1 MQIDEFVEK
10 LWMLRGVAAGKAG
23 QPHTALPTPELL
35 RFGHVRGWLEDSD
48 ERFPYN
54 PVDRRT
60 AARIVHQFMRIELKI
75 DDLADISAAEKLKDL
90 YTCRSC
96 AAHVAQFYCR
106 GLIECESNFF
116 NHLELLSTFEAV
128 QIFKR
133 LRKLLESTDRPEN

>member
-1 MQIDEFVEK
+1 MQIDEFVKMLWK
-10 LWMLRGVAAGKAG
+10 LKKTTVVE
-23 QPHTALPTPELL
+23 PVETTIDTTTLL

-54 PVDRRT
+54 PVDRRA

-75 DDLADISAAEKLKDL
+75 EDLEDISAAEKLKDL

-96 AAHVAQFYCR
+96 AAHVAQVDCR
-106 GLIECESNFF
+106 GLIECESDFF
-116 NHLELLSTFEAV
+116 NHLELLSNFEAV

-133 LRKLLESTDRPEN
+133 LRKLLAEKSEN

>member
-1 MQIDEFVEK
+1 MQIDEFVEMLWK
-10 LWMLRGVAAGKAG
+10 LKKTTLVE
-23 QPHTALPTPELL
+23 PVETTIDTTALL

-54 PVDRRT
+54 PLDRRA

-75 DDLADISAAEKLKDL
+75 EDLADVSAAENLKDL

-96 AAHVAQFYCR
+96 AAHVAQVYCR
-106 GLIECESNFF
+106 GLIECETEFF
-116 NHLELLSTFEAV
+116 NHLELLSNFEAV

-133 LRKLLESTDRPEN
+133 LRKLVTEQAAN

>member
-10 LWMLRGVAAGKAG
+10 LWILRGVMADKAG
-23 QPHTALPTPELL
+23 QPHTALPLPELL

-54 PVDRRT
+54 PVDRRA
-60 AARIVHQFMRIELKI
+60 AARIVHQFMKIELKI
-75 DDLADISAAEKLKDL
+75 EDLTDVSAAEKLKDL

-106 GLIECESNFF
+106 SFIECESDLF
-116 NHLELLSTFEAV
+116 NHLELVSNFEAV

-133 LRKLLESTDRPEN
+133 LRKLLEG

>member
-10 LWMLRGVAAGKAG
+10 LWILRGVMAGKAG
-23 QPHTALPTPELL
+23 QPHTALPLPELL

-54 PVDRRT
+54 PVDRRA
-60 AARIVHQFMRIELKI
+60 AARIVHQFMKIELNIK
-75 DDLADISAAEKLKDL
+75 DLADVSAAEKLKDL

-96 AAHVAQFYCR
+96 ATHVAQVYCR
-106 GLIECESNFF
+106 GFIECESDLF
-116 NHLELLSTFEAV
+116 NHLELVSNFEAV

-133 LRKLLESTDRPEN
+133 LRKLVESTERVEN